1 MFVIVSDRNRL
12 TKYEAAKMNAI
23 IHTATGE
30 ECVQVQVNDYA
41 DAVRVF
47 TLATTKPISMDEIR
61 QLLRPPNTL
70 MRHLRE
76 WWHSR
81 KAVNA

>member
-1 MFVIVSDRNRL
+1 MFIIVSDRNRL

-23 IHTATGE
+23 IHSATGE
-30 ECVQVQVNDYA
+30 ECVQVQVNDYD

-47 TLATTKPISMDEIR
+47 TLTTVKPISMDQIR
-61 QLLRPPNTL
+61 QLMRPPKSL
-70 MRHLRE
+70 AQHLRE
-76 WWHSR
+76 WWQSR